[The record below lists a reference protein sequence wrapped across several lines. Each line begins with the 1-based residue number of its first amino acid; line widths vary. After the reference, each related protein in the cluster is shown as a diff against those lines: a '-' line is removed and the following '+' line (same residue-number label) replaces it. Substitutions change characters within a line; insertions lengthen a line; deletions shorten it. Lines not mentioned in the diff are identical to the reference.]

1 MKVYFNILFLI
12 INLSFFAQ
20 QETSKGEVF
29 VGNNFNND
37 PGLVIKWISNRVY
50 FPEGSDVYRKS
61 NGSSDWVKINN
72 SPVKFIENNPNP
84 ELLTNEENE
93 FHKLVST
100 KSYEEFM
107 QDFSRIFVVIK
118 AIYSPQMAKL
128 MGITYYDKTA
138 VIGEEYQYKVIGHL
152 KNEDVEVGVSDPF
165 ICEAYT
171 QINPP
176 DSLNI
181 VRYKEYCEIF
191 WEPDVYRY
199 YGVEIY
205 RKENDSI
212 FELITKT
219 PRTLQKTKD
228 KKGNFH
234 YPEINYIDETIN
246 PNSNYVYKFVAIDY
260 FGQKSF
266 ESKEIS
272 VPFIDFDPPTAPFG
286 LIPTNHDS
294 KLTVDLEW
302 NAIEEAD
309 LAGFNVHRSQLI
321 EGPYEIVN
329 KEIISPE
336 TRAFTDKVPNPGHYY
351 YYCSSSDLSGNETK
365 SGKIYIQIRDMEP
378 PSAPIGLTTS
388 TEPGSITLKWQPNS
402 ETDLKGYFIQR
413 SLNDDNNS
421 DNHFV
426 NMNTIPIDSS
436 QFVQK
441 LSKNVSN
448 KFVYRIV
455 AVDTSYNLSKPSIN
469 SLAQM
474 PDVTPPHSPVIKSV
488 KFTDDNIVID
498 WMQNIESD
506 LLGYNIFRKLISDST
521 YNKVNSSLIPSSLSS
536 YTDRSSKEGER
547 YHYSLKAVDKNQNA
561 SSFSKSFFGENPKQ
575 KQTTQIKF
583 ITAKLNT
590 RKKQI
595 QMEWEL
601 ENSEIQYQGY
611 VVFKEDQNNVLLPY
625 VKLSKNNTLF
635 EKVSPGIY
643 KYQIRAYT
651 IDGIVIKSDL
661 KEFEFIDQN
670 K

>member
-20 QETSKGEVF
+20 QEASKGEVF
-29 VGNNFNND
+29 VCNNFNNES
-37 PGLVIKWISNRVY
+37 GLVIKWISNRVY
-50 FPEGSDVYRKS
+50 FPKGSDVYRKS
-61 NGSSDWVKINN
+61 KGSSDWIKINN

-138 VIGEEYQYKVIGHL
+138 LIGETYQYKVIGHL
-152 KNEDVEVGVSDPF
+152 KNEDVEVGISDPF

-181 VRYKEYCEIF
+181 VRYKEHCEIF

-294 KLTVDLEW
+294 KLTVDLKW

-329 KEIISPE
+329 KEIISPK
-336 TRAFTDKVPNPGHYY
+336 TRAFIDKVPYPGHYY
-351 YYCSSSDLSGNETK
+351 YYCSSYDLSGNETK

-388 TEPGSITLKWQPNS
+388 TEPGFITLKWQPNS
-402 ETDLKGYFIQR
+402 EPDLKGYFVQR
-413 SLNDDNNS
+413 SLNDENNS

-426 NMNTIPIDSS
+426 NMNTIPIDSN

-474 PDVTPPHSPVIKSV
+474 PDVTPPHSPVIKNV
-488 KFTDDNIVID
+488 KFIDDNIVID

-547 YHYSLKAVDKNQNA
+547 YHYSLKAVDNNQNA
-561 SSFSKSFFGENPKQ
+561 SSFSKSFYGENPKQ

-601 ENSEIQYQGY
+601 ENSEIPFQGY

-635 EKVSPGIY
+635 EKVSPGIF

-651 IDGIVIKSDL
+651 LEGLVIKSEI
-661 KEFEFIDQN
+661 KEFELLKEN
-670 K
+670 

>member
-29 VGNNFNND
+29 VGNNFNNE
-37 PGLVIKWISNRVY
+37 PGLVIKWISNRIY
-50 FPEGSDVYRKS
+50 FPKGSDVYRKS
-61 NGSSDWVKINN
+61 NTSSDWVKINN
-72 SPVKFIENNPNP
+72 SAVKFIENNPNP

-107 QDFSRIFVVIK
+107 QDFSRIFVIIK

-152 KNEDVEVGVSDPF
+152 KNEDVEVGISAPF
-165 ICEAYT
+165 VCNAYT

-272 VPFIDFDPPTAPFG
+272 VPFIDFDPPIAPFG

-294 KLTVDLEW
+294 KLTVDLKW
-302 NAIEEAD
+302 NAIEEVD

-321 EGPYEIVN
+321 EGPYEVVN
-329 KEIISPE
+329 EKILTPEIR
-336 TRAFTDKVPNPGHYY
+336 TFVDKVPNPGHYY

-421 DNHFV
+421 DNHFI

-488 KFTDDNIVID
+488 KFIDDNIVID

-521 YNKVNSSLIPSSLSS
+521 YNKVNSSLIPPSLSS
-536 YTDRSSKEGER
+536 YTDRSSKEGES
-547 YHYSLKAVDKNQNA
+547 YHYSLKAVDNNQNA
-561 SSFSKSFFGENPKQ
+561 SSFSKSFYGENPKQ

-583 ITAKLNT
+583 VMAKLNT

-601 ENSEIQYQGY
+601 ENSEIPFQGY
-611 VVFKEDQNNVLLPY
+611 VVFKEDKNNVLLPY

-635 EKVSPGIY
+635 EKVSPGIF

-651 IDGIVIKSDL
+651 LEGLVIKSEI
-661 KEFEFIDQN
+661 KEFELIKEN
-670 K
+670 

>member
-20 QETSKGEVF
+20 QEASKGEVF
-29 VGNNFNND
+29 VCNNFNNES
-37 PGLVIKWISNRVY
+37 GLVIKWISNRVY
-50 FPEGSDVYRKS
+50 FPKGSDVYRKS
-61 NGSSDWVKINN
+61 KGSSDWIKINN

-138 VIGEEYQYKVIGHL
+138 LIGETYQYKVIGHL
-152 KNEDVEVGVSDPF
+152 KNEDVEVGISDPF

-181 VRYKEYCEIF
+181 VRYKEHCEIF

-294 KLTVDLEW
+294 KLTVDLKW

-329 KEIISPE
+329 KEIISLE
-336 TRAFTDKVPNPGHYY
+336 TRAFTDKVPYPGHYY
-351 YYCSSSDLSGNETK
+351 YYCSSYDLSGNETK

-388 TEPGSITLKWQPNS
+388 TEPGFITLKWQPNS
-402 ETDLKGYFIQR
+402 EPDLKGYFVQR
-413 SLNDDNNS
+413 SLNDENNS

-426 NMNTIPIDSS
+426 NMNTIPIDSN

-474 PDVTPPHSPVIKSV
+474 PDVTPPHSPVIKNV
-488 KFTDDNIVID
+488 KFIDDNIVID

-547 YHYSLKAVDKNQNA
+547 YHYSLKAVDNNQNA
-561 SSFSKSFFGENPKQ
+561 SSFSKSFYGENPKQ

-601 ENSEIQYQGY
+601 ENSEIPFQGY

-635 EKVSPGIY
+635 EKVSPGIF

-651 IDGIVIKSDL
+651 LEGLVIKSEI
-661 KEFEFIDQN
+661 KEFELLKEN
-670 K
+670 